1 MQIKKVNI
9 DKLKLADENVR
20 MHPTKQ
26 INEYVRSLKMFG
38 QIKNAVVDE
47 EYNVLVGNGLILALK
62 QMKIKEVSVLI
73 KKGLSDNEKK
83 KLMLSDNK
91 VFSLGVD
98 DLNTIDKFIENLVG
112 DLDIPGF
119 DESILNSMVAT
130 AEQVTEEVLQYGVL
144 DDEKV
149 EEIRNAPEPI
159 LYETKKEE
167 TTPQNNFEEN
177 QIKNETISTVD
188 EEIETQEE
196 KIKIKC
202 AKCGDDI
209 WLSKEYIHQLM

>member
-9 DKLKLADENVR
+9 DNLKLADENVR

-38 QIKNAVVDE
+38 QIKNAVIDE

-130 AEQVTEEVLQYGVL
+130 AEQVTEEVLQYGIL

-149 EEIRNAPEPI
+149 EEIKNAPKPTM
-159 LYETKKEE
+159 YETKKEE
-167 TTPQNNFEEN
+167 TTSQNNFEEN

-209 WLSKEYIHQLM
+209 CYQKNIFIN